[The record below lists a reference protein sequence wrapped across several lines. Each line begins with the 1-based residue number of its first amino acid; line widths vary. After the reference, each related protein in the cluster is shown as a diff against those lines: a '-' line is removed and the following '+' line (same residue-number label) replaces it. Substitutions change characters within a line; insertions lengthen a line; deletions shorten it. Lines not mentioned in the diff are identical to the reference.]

1 MYEVATS
8 VLKSLSSWVSK
19 RFPCC
24 PVIRT
29 SSSSF
34 AVSRSMIEPEDAGCT
49 AHSTGTTS

>member
-1 MYEVATS
+1 MYEVAAD
-8 VLKSLSSWVSK
+8 VLRSPSSLVSE

-24 PVIRT
+24 LVIRT